1 MTADILGDRELE
13 SYIGT
18 WQLETGIGGAFEVFI
33 NDELVFSKIEL
44 GRHAE
49 EGEVRALIEQKLE
62 EARVAAGV

>member
-13 SYIGT
+13 SYIGS
-18 WQLETGIGGAFEVFI
+18 WQLDTGTGGAFEVFI
-33 NDELVFSKIEL
+33 NDELVFSKQEL

-62 EARVAAGV
+62 AARVTAGV